1 MCLIPCP
8 RVHFFVTDFSKI
20 QYGAQGFQIAKG
32 SNHFN
37 PPIHPLKSFLIQPS
51 PILFIPTATTRSN
64 EIALGPHWTET

>member
-1 MCLIPCP
+1 MAL
-8 RVHFFVTDFSKI
+8 K
-20 QYGAQGFQIAKG
+20 GFKIAKG

-64 EIALGPHWTET
+64 EIALGPHWTGT